1 MQDMDLAF
9 EMSRLGSNLQCV
21 PGHAVGRADDGRR

>member
-9 EMSRLGSNLQCV
+9 EMSRLGSNL
-21 PGHAVGRADDGRR
+21 PGAFPDMPWGEPTMG